1 MPVTFS
7 WRWLTSAIAS
17 GLIVTADPN
26 DGREAERHAHEL
38 GDVLLENRWFVVVA
52 LRREGRGSS
61 FESTG

>member
-1 MPVTFS
+1 
-7 WRWLTSAIAS
+7 
-17 GLIVTADPN
+17 VTADPN